1 MDSAAC
7 IEFYSNHI
15 GMFSN
20 EVYALFER
28 GGVLK
33 LLEDE
38 YEDLHGMSME
48 YMMQFIDDSIS
59 RFYGYSETTADY
71 NKRNWQRFW
80 RCFLYH
86 RYQR

>member
-1 MDSAAC
+1 
-7 IEFYSNHI
+7 
-15 GMFSN
+15 MFSN

-59 RFYGYSETTADY
+59 RFYGYSETTAD
-71 NKRNWQRFW
+71 
-80 RCFLYH
+80 
-86 RYQR
+86 